1 VIEGIVTLD
10 RVPKYCGVQRIVGSL
25 INSRF
30 RSPGGVSVA
39 PPTLALS
46 ANYIGVQRGNARRER
61 RAGAVLVQ
69 LQRPIPI
76 DLGALM
82 VFF

>member
-1 VIEGIVTLD
+1 MTLD

-46 ANYIGVQRGNARRER
+46 TNYTAFSVETLDENDARVPCPFNCNVQYQSIWVR
-61 RAGAVLVQ
+61 
-69 LQRPIPI
+69 
-76 DLGALM
+76 
-82 VFF
+82 